1 VIEVSDQTA
10 LLRALAL
17 ARRRRARSRL
27 GIVSLAV
34 AVALLFGVAPALAQ
48 SASGAP
54 ANGDAIVAVDMR
66 AERTAVVVRAAKA
79 PSNPAVVVNGVGAK
93 VTEVKS
99 AGQADLNIDTVL
111 VIDTSSTS
119 VTRLERIKTAAQ
131 RYVAG
136 MQPGERMAVVSSG
149 GVAGVEVAF
158 TSDPARLSEGIAQL
172 VAGGSSVSYEGVITA
187 ARLLGEQGVPLRNIV
202 LVAASADAGAKRS
215 GSVARA
221 EAIDNDA
228 SVSVAALT
236 SDDFLA
242 GQVGA
247 YQQLAN
253 ETGGRFSTTGD
264 PDQFSAVTTS
274 LAEGLRGLY
283 RIAIETTQASAGGNV
298 IVDLGSGSMVAGFVP
313 STLTVGDG
321 LRNTVVATKSSVSF
335 LQGGKGLAA
344 ALLLGALAAGLAAFA
359 IGSLVVKDA
368 GALDS
373 VLQPYAG
380 VEDGQDGSALSKNA
394 IFQRAVELT
403 GSIAEKQGML
413 VKAER
418 MLEQA
423 NTPLRAAEALTF
435 YSGIVA
441 GSMMLGL
448 LWQRSI
454 LGLLIVGALGALV
467 PPVVLGQKAKRRK
480 KKFMLQLPDALALL
494 AGTLKAGYSF
504 MQGVEA
510 VSHEVEE
517 PMGSELRRVVTE
529 AQLGRPLDEAL
540 DASAERMESPD
551 FAWAV
556 MAVRIQREAGGN
568 LSELLMTVAETM
580 TARQRLRGEVAALTA
595 EGRISAIVL
604 GILPVGLGAILFAL
618 NPVYMNGLLTDTIGR
633 VLLGV
638 ACVSALIG
646 FAWMKKIISIDI

>member
-10 LLRALAL
+10 LLRALAI
-17 ARRRRARSRL
+17 ARRRRARVRFGL
-27 GIVSLAV
+27 VSLV
-34 AVALLFGVAPALAQ
+34 AAIALLLGVAPALAQ
-48 SASGAP
+48 SAPG
-54 ANGDAIVAVDMR
+54 GGEAIVAVDMR
-66 AERTAVVVRAAKA
+66 AERTSVVVRAAKA
-79 PSNPAVVVNGVGAK
+79 PVNPAVVVNGVGAK
-93 VTEVKS
+93 VTEVKP
-99 AGQADLNIDTVL
+99 AGQASLTVDTVL
-111 VIDTSSTS
+111 VVDNSSTS
-119 VTRLERIKTAAQ
+119 ATRLERVKAAAQ

-136 MQPGERMAVVSSG
+136 MQPGERIAVVSSG
-149 GVAGVEVAF
+149 GVAGIEVAF
-158 TSDPARLSEGIAQL
+158 TSDPAIISEGITKL
-172 VAGGSSVSYEGVITA
+172 VASGGASSYEGVITA

-202 LVAASADAGAKRS
+202 LIAASADAGAKRS

-228 SVSVAALT
+228 AVSVSALT

-247 YQQLAN
+247 YQQLAT
-253 ETGGRFSTTGD
+253 ETGGRFVTTGD
-264 PDQFSAVTTS
+264 PDQFSTVTTS
-274 LAEGLRGLY
+274 LAEGLRSLY
-283 RIAIETTQASAGGNV
+283 RIGIETTQAGAGGNV
-298 IVDLGSGSMVAGFVP
+298 IVDLGSGPMTAGFVP

-321 LRNTVVATKSSVSF
+321 LRNTVVATESGF
-335 LQGGKGLAA
+335 RLLQGGKGLVIAIV
-344 ALLLGALAAGLAAFA
+344 LGALAAGFAAFA
-359 IGSLVVKDA
+359 LGSLLVKDP
-368 GALDS
+368 GALHS
-373 VLQPYAG
+373 VLQPYAE
-380 VEDGQDGSALSKNA
+380 VEAGPEGSALSKNA

-403 GSIAEKQGML
+403 GSIAERQGVL

-423 NTPLRAAEALTF
+423 NLPLRAAESLTF
-435 YSGIVA
+435 YSGIVL
-441 GSMMLGL
+441 GSVVLGF
-448 LWQRSI
+448 LWQRS
-454 LGLLIVGALGALV
+454 LLGALV
-467 PPVVLGQKAKRRK
+467 LGAMGALIPPVVLGQKAKRRK
-480 KKFMLQLPDALALL
+480 KKFMLQLPDTLSLL

-556 MAVRIQREAGGN
+556 MAVRIQREVGGN
-568 LSELLMTVAETM
+568 LSELLMTVADTM

-618 NPVYMNGLLTDTIGR
+618 NPTYMNGLLTDTLGR
-633 VLLGV
+633 ILLGV

-646 FAWMKKIISIDI
+646 FAWMKKIINIDI